1 MLGTESEIKVE
12 RLWARLGEVGRD
24 LGKRLVRKARLSFR
38 NAMRK
43 QHAII
48 KHTPT
53 HVYALQRITIRM
65 PVLSNLVL
73 YPLALLLEVGRVFVL
88 DEVMVMVQEEQRQR
102 CTSPQRL
109 QSSFQLVVGQ
119 SELF

>member
-48 KHTPT
+48 KHTNSCI
-53 HVYALQRITIRM
+53 QRNNNKNA
-65 PVLSNLVL
+65 VLS
-73 YPLALLLEVGRVFVL
+73 
-88 DEVMVMVQEEQRQR
+88 
-102 CTSPQRL
+102 
-109 QSSFQLVVGQ
+109 
-119 SELF
+119 